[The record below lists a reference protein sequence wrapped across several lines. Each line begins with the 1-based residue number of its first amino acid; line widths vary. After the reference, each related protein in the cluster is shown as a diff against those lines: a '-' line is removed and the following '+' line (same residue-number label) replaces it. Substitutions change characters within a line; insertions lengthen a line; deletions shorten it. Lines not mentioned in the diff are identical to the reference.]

1 MKNKKYLGL
10 FFDFTIKENFNQF
23 LIANEFML
31 NKFVEVFGKIYIINV
46 QSLKF
51 FTNKDNNLD
60 HITDKLFKL
69 PKNVEFFNPKNSSEF
84 DKFME
89 QKDLVALR
97 FFRNDFSLI
106 KTLLLFKKYNIK
118 QVIIA
123 NAGNVQYTLKS
134 IQGFF
139 WKGFLYKIE
148 KIYTHQIIVM
158 LSNLKII
165 PKIDIKFLTNS
176 KIEKYTKK
184 KNIFNYLKLSQ
195 VKETMLINSRS
206 FDILKEDTSE
216 INENQIVLLDEMLNT
231 PEWSR
236 FRSQIN
242 ADQVNE
248 HYFKLKKLLRCLSNM
263 YNKKIVICLHPK
275 DNLDEKKKLFEG
287 FRVVQHKTRENIF
300 KSFIVL
306 FFETSAIIDAF
317 LLRKKMITISSKV
330 MDQNQ
335 IDGGMHYHDQAGV
348 ININIDQNLNLKK
361 DDFLKQLDEAIKK
374 YDSYINEYIT
384 PDGQQLGYKKV
395 IKILKDKYFN

>member
-1 MKNKKYLGL
+1 MKKKKYLGI
-10 FFDFTIKENFNQF
+10 FYDFTIEENFNQF
-23 LIANEFML
+23 LIANEFIL

-60 HITDKLFKL
+60 HIAEKLFKL

-89 QKDLVALR
+89 QKDFVALR
-97 FFRNDFSLI
+97 FFRNDFSQI

-118 QVIIA
+118 QVVIA

-148 KIYTHQIIVM
+148 KIYAHQIIVV

-206 FDILKEDTSE
+206 FDILKEDAPE

-231 PEWSR
+231 PQWSR
-236 FRSQIN
+236 FRNQIN
-242 ADQVNE
+242 ADQINE
-248 HYFKLKKLLRCLSNM
+248 HYFKLKKLLRYLSNM

-275 DNLDEKKKLFEG
+275 DNFDEKKKLFEG
-287 FRVVQHKTRENIF
+287 FRIVQHKTKENIY

-395 IKILKDKYFN
+395 IKVLKDKYFN

>member
-1 MKNKKYLGL
+1 MKKKKYLGI
-10 FFDFTIKENFNQF
+10 FYDFTIEENFNQF
-23 LIANEFML
+23 LIANEFIL

-60 HITDKLFKL
+60 HIAEKLFKL

-89 QKDLVALR
+89 QKDFVALR
-97 FFRNDFSLI
+97 FFRNDFSQI

-118 QVIIA
+118 QVVIA

-148 KIYTHQIIVM
+148 KIYAHQIIVV

-206 FDILKEDTSE
+206 FDILKEDAPE

-231 PEWSR
+231 PQWSR
-236 FRSQIN
+236 FRNQIN
-242 ADQVNE
+242 ADQINE
-248 HYFKLKKLLRCLSNM
+248 HYFKLKKLLRYLSNM

-275 DNLDEKKKLFEG
+275 DNFDEKKKLFEG
-287 FRVVQHKTRENIF
+287 FRIVQHKTKENIY

-317 LLRKKMITISSKV
+317 LLRKKMITISSKI

-395 IKILKDKYFN
+395 IKVLKDKYFN